1 MQSALPLPNGDVVW
15 LTTARV
21 VTPSGRVI
29 QRRYS
34 GLGTDQYYALAGKSG
49 APEDTL
55 AVYKTERGRPV
66 RGGGGIVPD
75 VSRPISAELP
85 VWFSIAADSGYD
97 TAIADSVAQTLPAG
111 APGQNTWA
119 ADTAAWNARLV
130 TPFLARVRDRL
141 GVRGEPA
148 PEVRSRLGR
157 ILGSRAAVVR
167 WGPEAGEDFLVRND
181 GDIRASVPLFARLPE
196 LLAAPAG
203 TR

>member
-1 MQSALPLPNGDVVW
+1 M
-15 LTTARV
+15 
-21 VTPSGRVI
+21 
-29 QRRYS
+29 
-34 GLGTDQYYALAGKSG
+34 
-49 APEDTL
+49 
-55 AVYKTERGRPV
+55 
-66 RGGGGIVPD
+66 
-75 VSRPISAELP
+75 
-85 VWFSIAADSGYD
+85 
-97 TAIADSVAQTLPAG
+97 
-111 APGQNTWA
+111 

-148 PEVRSRLGR
+148 AGVRSRLGR

-167 WGPEAGEDFLVRND
+167 WGPEAGEDFLMRND